1 MEKSRRTI
9 QPEFSAK
16 ESRSSRLM
24 GSYSKGGTSMKI
36 MSLEEE
42 DGLEVVQKRYIL
54 EISLKIRVMVLANC
68 EWQAVTDTGDT
79 SAMTDMKVLALTIAL
94 MDVTAR
100 EFMCRARL
108 KERVKSLSLMEALRT
123 ACSSTTSSMEK

>member
-1 MEKSRRTI
+1 
-9 QPEFSAK
+9 
-16 ESRSSRLM
+16 
-24 GSYSKGGTSMKI
+24 
-36 MSLEEE
+36 
-42 DGLEVVQKRYIL
+42 
-54 EISLKIRVMVLANC
+54 MVLANC

-100 EFMCRARL
+100 EFMCRAKS
-108 KERVKSLSLMEALRT
+108 KERERSLSLMEAIRS